1 VEEKMKRFTTV
12 LFGTLTATA
21 LLMSTGPTASAAT
34 GEVVVF
40 SAEVVPLDVYEN
52 PRGCYALPEGAHVL
66 ANRTDRAVRVYGAP
80 GCFGLPVVTVE
91 ESWGSHVPPAAASFS
106 V

>member
-1 VEEKMKRFTTV
+1 MKRFTAV
-12 LFGTLTATA
+12 LSATLTATA
-21 LLMSTGPTASAAT
+21 LLVPASPAAGAAT

-40 SAEVVPLDVYEN
+40 TTEVVPLDVHEN

-66 ANRTDRAVRVYGAP
+66 ANRTDRPVRVYGAP
-80 GCFGLPVVTVE
+80 ECFGPPLLTVE
-91 ESWGSHVPPAAASFS
+91 ANRGSHVPPAGASFR